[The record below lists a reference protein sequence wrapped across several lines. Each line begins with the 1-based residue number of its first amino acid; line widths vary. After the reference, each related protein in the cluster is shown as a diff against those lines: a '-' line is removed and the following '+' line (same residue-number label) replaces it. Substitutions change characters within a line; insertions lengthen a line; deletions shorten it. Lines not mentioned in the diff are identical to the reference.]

1 MTGYQAE
8 FSAKHHVL
16 RGWSGHYRASRPGG
30 GVTQGV
36 VRCHKGMVRFFQTS
50 EAAQLAAAREM
61 TRALSEPMVP
71 TDPARSKRV
80 PTRSGAR
87 ARAEMMFAGRP

>member
-1 MTGYQAE
+1 MSGYHAE
-8 FSAKHHVL
+8 FSAKHHAL

-36 VRCHKGMVRFFQTS
+36 VRCSKGMVRFFQTS

-71 TDPARSKRV
+71 VDPAQSRRLT
-80 PTRSGAR
+80 TRHGAR
-87 ARAEMMFAGRP
+87 AKAEMYFWGRH